1 MWKRKETIT
10 CAGGQCDW
18 ALCKNTIH
26 SIVQYVHSTVLFR
39 PQHSGLSGK
48 TVGRHQ
54 LEVQSL
60 FIRRSPLASAGPCQ
74 PSECLFHSII
84 QLIGLSQLEQMSEP
98 HAAAAAAADISS
110 LVLQQLTLLK
120 AVSAVMKPMEMT
132 AMDFHRKIQASCPTD
147 EVGITAHEVAREE
160 AVRLMGAVVKLTAI
174 LDEMQAT
181 MQNLSGFV
189 LPDPPD
195 SALSERRPDSALSE
209 GRPAPLRKLNNPDVI
224 VLDARLDACRP
235 VVIVYGSCW
244 WRSPAFGLSP
254 KPLIFNSHWTTS
266 NSDFH
271 LDRRLEAQGHL
282 LMKDLA
288 SMIRMANQAETNLLQ
303 LPPVPE
309 SVPEDLRERLVK
321 DWSDELKRMRGIQDQ
336 IHLALEPVAKL
347 ADLAKAS
354 SDVDNVGSIKNMA
367 KRLRTV

>member
-1 MWKRKETIT
+1 VDLARGESFGFLGFDFRRIRSQRGVWR
-10 CAGGQCDW
+10 
-18 ALCKNTIH
+18 
-26 SIVQYVHSTVLFR
+26 VQYT
-39 PQHSGLSGK
+39 PK
-48 TVGRHQ
+48 
-54 LEVQSL
+54 
-60 FIRRSPLASAGPCQ
+60 
-74 PSECLFHSII
+74 
-84 QLIGLSQLEQMSEP
+84 
-98 HAAAAAAADISS
+98 
-110 LVLQQLTLLK
+110 LK
-120 AVSAVMKPMEMT
+120 KRT
-132 AMDFHRKIQASCPTD
+132 A
-147 EVGITAHEVAREE
+147 
-160 AVRLMGAVVKLTAI
+160 L
-174 LDEMQAT
+174 
-181 MQNLSGFV
+181 
-189 LPDPPD
+189 
-195 SALSERRPDSALSE
+195 
-209 GRPAPLRKLNNPDVI
+209 LRKLNNPDVI

-235 VVIVYGSCW
+235 VVIVYGSRW